1 MSIIDSNLFKNT
13 IADIVQNIAVQL
25 HSTIT
30 KHIPPSHEK
39 QMALTSIEQAASWA
53 IKALEVSLPS
63 PVVPI
68 AEVASDVVQEIA
80 QPESETKS
88 AN

>member
-1 MSIIDSNLFKNT
+1 MSIFDSNLFKATIGDVINGGAQSLYNT
-13 IADIVQNIAVQL
+13 IF
-25 HSTIT
+25 
-30 KHIPPSHEK
+30 KHVPASHEK
-39 QMALTSIEQAASWA
+39 QMALSSIEQAASWA